1 MWIAGDSL
9 RAREVRAAESPSRI
23 RFVGRQ
29 IENPAGNCLTESVAT
44 HRVTPAPALQSVSG
58 DEICQLQS
66 TPSRIHRQRA
76 DIVPE
81 VSYQLRSG
89 CYVSATISSRVCRGL
104 ADRGAESNEH
114 GREVGGIVVGHW
126 CKQQRADGKSEHT
139 LSLTDLIAVASY
151 DSSSAH
157 ISFTERA
164 WVQAEEELTQKY
176 ASAGKIGLGWYHTHP
191 IQGIFFSSKD
201 HSAHAIF
208 GEPYQFALVIDPL
221 RMEAGWFYW
230 ASYEERILAGP
241 ICFALIRGRK

>member
-1 MWIAGDSL
+1 MWIPGESSRASEL
-9 RAREVRAAESPSRI
+9 RAEGSGRVK
-23 RFVGRQ
+23 FVGGK
-29 IENPAGNCLTESVAT
+29 IDEHADCCLAGPAASRRITL
-44 HRVTPAPALQSVSG
+44 APPPQGASADDL
-58 DEICQLQS
+58 CHLQS

-89 CYVSATISSRVCRGL
+89 CYVSATISGRVCRGL
-104 ADRGAESNEH
+104 ADHGAESNEH

-164 WVQAEEELTQKY
+164 WVRAEEELTEKY
-176 ASAGKIGLGWYHTHP
+176 ASAGKIRLGWYHTHP

-201 HSAHAIF
+201 HSAHSIF
-208 GEPYQFALVIDPL
+208 SEPYQFALVIDPL

-230 ASYEERILAGP
+230 ASYEDRILAGP